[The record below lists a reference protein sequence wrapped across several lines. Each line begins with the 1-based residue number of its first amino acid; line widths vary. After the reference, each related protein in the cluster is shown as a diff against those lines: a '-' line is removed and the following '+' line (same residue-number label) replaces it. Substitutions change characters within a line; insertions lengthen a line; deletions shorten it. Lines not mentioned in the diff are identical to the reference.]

1 MSNER
6 QETVADIVAEMRI
19 GDLCAED
26 TSASRPEYIN
36 DFLASYADR
45 IEAAWKRESE
55 AGAEAAQIC
64 GEIGEMIG
72 REATT
77 EKSSAV
83 GNADAVRGIAQ
94 EMLNTSM
101 QAVTAERI
109 NGWATRLAEACEQ
122 PVTDCNRLNNTA
134 AMREAL
140 QEARR
145 FVSASAHRTDRDL
158 LVMDDEKRGV
168 YVLCPKDTLI
178 KIDAAL
184 SAHPR
189 NCDIGTVEE
198 QAERFDEF
206 CYNHRSR
213 EKGCGDC
220 PLLDG
225 VSCCELAWAQMP
237 YVEGGAK

>member
-45 IEAAWKRESE
+45 IEAAWKREVE
-55 AGAEAAQIC
+55 
-64 GEIGEMIG
+64 
-72 REATT
+72 TT
-77 EKSSAV
+77 TDESSAV
-83 GNADAVRGIAQ
+83 GNAGTVREVAQ

-101 QAVTAERI
+101 QSITAERI
-109 NGWATRLAEACEQ
+109 NGWAMRLAEACEQ
-122 PVTDCNRLNNTA
+122 PVTNCNQLGNAA

-158 LVMDDEKRGV
+158 LVMDDEKRGA
-168 YVLCPKDTLI
+168 YVLTPKETLI
-178 KIDAAL
+178 KIDDVL
-184 SAHPR
+184 SAPPR
-189 NCDIGTVEE
+189 NCD
-198 QAERFDEF
+198 RFATFDDARNTFFADYMLDET
-206 CYNHRSR
+206 RSSASAFAIWLFDKA
-213 EKGCGDC
+213 KGDT
-220 PLLDG
+220 
-225 VSCCELAWAQMP
+225 E
-237 YVEGGAK
+237 

>member
-6 QETVADIVAEMRI
+6 QETITDIVAKMRI

-64 GEIGEMIG
+64 GEIGEIVG

-83 GNADAVRGIAQ
+83 GNADIVREVAQ

-109 NGWATRLAEACEQ
+109 NGWAMRLAEACEQ
-122 PVTDCNRLNNTA
+122 PVTDCNQLGNA
-134 AMREAL
+134 AKMREAL
-140 QEARR
+140 EDARR
-145 FVSASAHRTDRDL
+145 FVSASAQRTDRDL
-158 LVMDDEKRGV
+158 LIMDEKRGA
-168 YVLCPKDTLI
+168 YVLTPKETLI
-178 KIDAAL
+178 KIDDVL
-184 SAHPR
+184 SAPPR
-189 NCDIGTVEE
+189 NCDRFATFDDARNTFFADYMLDETRSSASAFAIWLFDKAKGEADE
-198 QAERFDEF
+198 Q
-206 CYNHRSR
+206 
-213 EKGCGDC
+213 K
-220 PLLDG
+220 
-225 VSCCELAWAQMP
+225 
-237 YVEGGAK
+237 